1 MTPAETLQQHQQ
13 LCDELYQLALE
24 ENRFLKQNQ
33 RMPDAALLDRKR
45 LLLGRLDASLAA
57 LKAANISAGANVGE
71 RPAPAARADRAA
83 VEKARARIMQ
93 ILHLDRENEQLLF
106 RYSLGGGPRPA
117 GATPPPSQIQ
127 RIYERYS

>member
-33 RMPDAALLDRKR
+33 RLPDAALLDRKR
-45 LLLGRLDASLAA
+45 LLLGQLDASLAA
-57 LKAANISAGANVGE
+57 LKAANISAVANAGE
-71 RPAPAARADRAA
+71 RPAPSARADRAA
-83 VEKARARIMQ
+83 IEKARARIMQ

-106 RYSLGGGPRPA
+106 RSSLAGGPRPA
-117 GATPPPSQIQ
+117 GVTPPPSQLQ

>member
-1 MTPAETLQQHQQ
+1 MTPAETLQKHQQ

-57 LKAANISAGANVGE
+57 LKAANVSAVANAGE
-71 RPAPAARADRAA
+71 RPTPVA
-83 VEKARARIMQ
+83 VEKARARTMQ

-117 GATPPPSQIQ
+117 GATPPPSQLQ

>member
-57 LKAANISAGANVGE
+57 LKAANLSAGTTVGE
-71 RPAPAARADRAA
+71 PAAPAARANRAA

-117 GATPPPSQIQ
+117 ESTPPPSQIQ

>member
-45 LLLGRLDASLAA
+45 LLLGRLDSSLAA
-57 LKAANISAGANVGE
+57 LKAASISVVADAGGRSN
-71 RPAPAARADRAA
+71 PAARADRAA

-117 GATPPPSQIQ
+117 GATPPPSQLQ
-127 RIYERYS
+127 RIYERHA

>member
-1 MTPAETLQQHQQ
+1 MTPAESLQQHQQ

-33 RMPDAALLDRKR
+33 RLPDAALLDRKR

-57 LKAANISAGANVGE
+57 LKAANISAVANAGQNAT
-71 RPAPAARADRAA
+71 PSARADRAA

-106 RYSLGGGPRPA
+106 RYSLAGGPRPA
-117 GATPPPSQIQ
+117 GATPPPSQLQ

>member
-1 MTPAETLQQHQQ
+1 MTPAETLQKHQQ

-33 RMPDAALLDRKR
+33 RVPDAALLDRKR

-57 LKAANISAGANVGE
+57 LKAANVSAVANAGE
-71 RPAPAARADRAA
+71 RPTPVA
-83 VEKARARIMQ
+83 VEKARARTMQ

-117 GATPPPSQIQ
+117 GATPPPSQLQ